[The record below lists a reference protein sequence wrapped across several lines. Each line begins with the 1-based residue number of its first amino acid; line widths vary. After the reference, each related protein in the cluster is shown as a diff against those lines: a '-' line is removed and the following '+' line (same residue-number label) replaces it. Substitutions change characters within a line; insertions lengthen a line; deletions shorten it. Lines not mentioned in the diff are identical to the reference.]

1 MNISKPVEE
10 MSVTEKIQLME
21 SLWNELCHNADNIQ
35 SPAWHEAVLAER
47 AESLQKGE
55 DAFQDWESAKSD
67 IRKQLP

>member
-1 MNISKPVEE
+1 MNIPKPVEE
-10 MSVTEKIQLME
+10 MSVTEKIQMME
-21 SLWNELCHNADNIQ
+21 SLWNELCRDAGNIQ

-47 AESLQKGE
+47 AESLQNGE